1 MQNRPASRLTTRAP
15 NNATY
20 EDRAALHSTVDE
32 AGCWHWIGHVSNG
45 VPRVGRRA
53 EPGKRP
59 TPVNLRVVLLE
70 ERDGTKPE
78 DAYAAVADC
87 GSEDCVNPAHLK
99 WETRDQFFGR
109 VASIVRV
116 HSQKL
121 SDDRY
126 RQAWDLHR
134 TGMTVKDVAAR
145 FSVSRQTLYA
155 NWKRL
160 GLRRNQG

>member
-1 MQNRPASRLTTRAP
+1 
-15 NNATY
+15 
-20 EDRAALHSTVDE
+20 
-32 AGCWHWIGHVSNG
+32 
-45 VPRVGRRA
+45 
-53 EPGKRP
+53 
-59 TPVNLRVVLLE
+59 
-70 ERDGTKPE
+70 
-78 DAYAAVADC
+78 
-87 GSEDCVNPAHLK
+87 LK